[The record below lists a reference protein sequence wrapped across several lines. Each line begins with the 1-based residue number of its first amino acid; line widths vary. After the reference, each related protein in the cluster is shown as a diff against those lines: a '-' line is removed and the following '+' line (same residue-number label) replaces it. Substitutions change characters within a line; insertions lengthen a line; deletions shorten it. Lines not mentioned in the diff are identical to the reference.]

1 MPFPLPFTWGDL
13 NSEKGWPP
21 PLRRPPSFSLRWQAE
36 ASQVCGE
43 GGGGEVGERA
53 GEEEGQRGRTPPRP
67 QPPAINLGE
76 QAVGHMGNHQA
87 IGGSIK
93 DDSND
98 SGIALNL
105 SRKRLPL
112 GCKCHSRKRR
122 QVEKGGGGYSYLS
135 QPPPPRQP
143 PPSPAHSLG
152 LPASSL
158 STRSAGFGTSTATLH
173 PLWAS
178 VHARPWRERGPTIFY
193 LLSNLHICPTFL
205 VLIFIFCFQCHITTT

>member
-76 QAVGHMGNHQA
+76 QAVGHMGHHQA

-135 QPPPPRQP
+135 QPPPLANLLPPLPTRLASLP
-143 PPSPAHSLG
+143 PPYPRARLASAHR
-152 LPASSL
+152 PPPFTL
-158 STRSAGFGTSTATLH
+158 SG
-173 PLWAS
+173 PLCML
-178 VHARPWRERGPTIFY
+178 VRGEREVPLF
-193 LLSNLHICPTFL
+193 
-205 VLIFIFCFQCHITTT
+205 FIFCLTYIYAPHFLF